1 MAAYLPT
8 FRRQTRPI
16 VAPVEQPDA
25 TGHSPTDGNADGRW
39 EPSTSILIF
48 PSPSSSIPPT
58 PASSNGPLP
67 HSLGSAS
74 MSNFSLPTSISVDSN
89 LESSSEKSAASSY
102 RRIRLRKQEQPAP
115 GCAMEERPPQR
126 SIPHK
131 LEVDLESVS
140 ENTGDGELEVEVW
153 EWSRSSSQ
161 EASPL
166 VRGEEASPR
175 NQFLRSLQMAHYPGG
190 EAMEISWPPH
200 LRHRTISQFTQISN
214 VSNVSQMTYISQSTT
229 PSSSQSSPSTPLYFP
244 FISLLKQLLG
254 IDSETIMLLGALG
267 QSSGAEADLFLTS
280 PFDHSETIRKTVSNT
295 EEPRNS
301 YISQPS
307 TDSSIIAYLT
317 RYKTDSSPS
326 ASTDSV
332 KAGIRA
338 TAECQ
343 ADTEEGIAPWS
354 ILLSFPPGPSINI
367 QDLLLSPVKLTSTIA
382 SGAVNATTGI
392 IGHSS
397 NAVGSALSALGRP
410 VVSVVD
416 AVGWRRTEAAPAST

>member
-1 MAAYLPT
+1 
-8 FRRQTRPI
+8 
-16 VAPVEQPDA
+16 
-25 TGHSPTDGNADGRW
+25 
-39 EPSTSILIF
+39 
-48 PSPSSSIPPT
+48 
-58 PASSNGPLP
+58 
-67 HSLGSAS
+67 

-102 RRIRLRKQEQPAP
+102 RRIRLRKQEQPVQ
-115 GCAMEERPPQR
+115 GCRTSAVGERPPQR
-126 SIPHK
+126 SVPHK

-166 VRGEEASPR
+166 PQGEEASPR
-175 NQFLRSLQMAHYPGG
+175 NQFLRSLQTVHYPGG
-190 EAMEISWPPH
+190 EAVEISWPPH

-254 IDSETIMLLGALG
+254 IDSETIVLLGALG
-267 QSSGAEADLFLTS
+267 RSSGAEAELFLSS
-280 PFDHSETIRKTVSNT
+280 PFDHSDTIRNTVSNT
-295 EEPRNS
+295 GEPMNS
-301 YISQPS
+301 HVSQPS
-307 TDSSIIAYLT
+307 TDSSSIIAYLT

-326 ASTDSV
+326 TSTDSV

-338 TAECQ
+338 AAECQ
-343 ADTEEGIAPWS
+343 ADSEEGIAPWS
-354 ILLSFPPGPSINI
+354 ILLSFPLGTSIHI
-367 QDLLLSPVKLTSTIA
+367 QDLLLSPVKLTSSIA

-397 NAVGSALSALGRP
+397 NVVGSALSALGRP

-416 AVGWRRTEAAPAST
+416 AVRWRRTETAPAST